1 MRPFSILVAV
11 VGSLLIVCRAAPSVA
26 AATVP
31 QEHRSSGHLALA
43 GLGELD
49 GRGDGPA
56 VSLARWRQAY
66 FEVRRSADI
75 SERLPSL
82 DDLRVRVAQRPLVR
96 RGRTVPVAILDF
108 SGVAL
113 PSQSTQPSRGA
124 VFTASALRSD
134 TYRGDRVR
142 FTFPAEFHFSDRGA
156 VPARWTF
163 DADDGFGER
172 RVDVDGFVD
181 VEYQTA
187 GAKRLQLRAF
197 TAGGVVR
204 TATFRFDV
212 VALASPAPSDTL
224 QLTAS
229 IPYQGSAATGD
240 AFLYYAEGHTSLVQ
254 PVVLIE
260 GFDLDNSLNW
270 DEIYTLLN
278 AQNLLEDLR
287 AQGYDLV
294 VLNFDDA
301 TTEIQRNSMLVV
313 ELLQQVQQAIDPRRQ
328 FTLAGASM
336 GGVCSRYALAYM
348 EQNQLPHRVSTWIS
362 FDAPHG
368 GANIPL
374 GLQYWLEFF
383 QDESADAA
391 FLLSRLDRP
400 AARQLLVYHH
410 LAPGVGADALRASL
424 LSDLAALGDYP
435 TQPRRVAIANGSGAG
450 QGQGFAPGEQ
460 ILRWHF
466 DNFVTQ
472 ITGDV
477 WAVGDGPLTRIF
489 DGAISVFYVPLDQSE
504 VSVGPT
510 RPFDNAPGGSRASMA
525 QADSTAAPYGDIVAL
540 HPSHCFIPTI
550 SALALE
556 TTDLFYDVAGDP
568 DLLSKSPFDAL
579 YYPLV
584 NEEHVA
590 VTPQNAQWIKDEIFS
605 SPTAAPEASRPASM
619 AVLYPSVP
627 NPFNPR
633 TTLSFDLARSS
644 RVRLRV
650 YDAAGRLVR
659 VLADRPYAAGRHRVV
674 WDGRDIKGRPAA
686 SGVYFPRL
694 DAGGESQA
702 VKVLLVK

>member
-1 MRPFSILVAV
+1 M
-11 VGSLLIVCRAAPSVA
+11 
-26 AATVP
+26 
-31 QEHRSSGHLALA
+31 
-43 GLGELD
+43 
-49 GRGDGPA
+49 
-56 VSLARWRQAY
+56 
-66 FEVRRSADI
+66 
-75 SERLPSL
+75 
-82 DDLRVRVAQRPLVR
+82 
-96 RGRTVPVAILDF
+96 
-108 SGVAL
+108 
-113 PSQSTQPSRGA
+113 
-124 VFTASALRSD
+124 
-134 TYRGDRVR
+134 
-142 FTFPAEFHFSDRGA
+142 
-156 VPARWTF
+156 
-163 DADDGFGER
+163 
-172 RVDVDGFVD
+172 
-181 VEYQTA
+181 
-187 GAKRLQLRAF
+187 
-197 TAGGVVR
+197 
-204 TATFRFDV
+204 
-212 VALASPAPSDTL
+212 
-224 QLTAS
+224 
-229 IPYQGSAATGD
+229 
-240 AFLYYAEGHTSLVQ
+240 
-254 PVVLIE
+254 
-260 GFDLDNSLNW
+260 
-270 DEIYTLLN
+270 
-278 AQNLLEDLR
+278 
-287 AQGYDLV
+287 
-294 VLNFDDA
+294 
-301 TTEIQRNSMLVV
+301 
-313 ELLQQVQQAIDPRRQ
+313 
-328 FTLAGASM
+328 
-336 GGVCSRYALAYM
+336 
-348 EQNQLPHRVSTWIS
+348 
-362 FDAPHG
+362 
-368 GANIPL
+368 
-374 GLQYWLEFF
+374 
-383 QDESADAA
+383 
-391 FLLSRLDRP
+391 
-400 AARQLLVYHH
+400 
-410 LAPGVGADALRASL
+410 
-424 LSDLAALGDYP
+424 
-435 TQPRRVAIANGSGAG
+435 
-450 QGQGFAPGEQ
+450 
-460 ILRWHF
+460 
-466 DNFVTQ
+466 TQ

-568 DLLSKSPFDAL
+568 DLLSKSAFDAL